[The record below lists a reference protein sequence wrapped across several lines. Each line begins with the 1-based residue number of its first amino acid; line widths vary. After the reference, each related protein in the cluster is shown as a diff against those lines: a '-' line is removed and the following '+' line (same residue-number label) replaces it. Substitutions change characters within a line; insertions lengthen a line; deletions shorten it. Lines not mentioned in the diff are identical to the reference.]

1 MKRTALLVVLALAC
15 MSLPLSIAQSEVKND
30 TAVISGVRSTLS
42 VDGTVNTKFASIGSE
57 VIVEAMT
64 RGHTANTV
72 VTAEIVQHPGLD
84 PIDFLGSN
92 SFLGNEGA
100 IFGSAS
106 EYVKVSNIVLTSTGA
121 HADDPNTMTWSGTY
135 VVPTTV
141 LGGVY
146 SARVIAE
153 DGGRKAV
160 DDSTQMFEHWTSLFE
175 EVLQSFDDAWD
186 TTNPT
191 DDLQAEFDK
200 IEDHV
205 TANGGWEQLVSV
217 STEGSGVG
225 GSQQLWDDMIDAG
238 RNEYEVEAGADFL
251 EALMEFLDSDDV
263 GAGLTVIAAIL
274 TYIDEFPVP
283 REMEEFKQLA
293 EHALAFDPIEN
304 FTQFDNTGDFEAAYD
319 ALLGSNE
326 WIALEQALDD
336 LANNRKQFEAVQT
349 ILHQL
354 ALLAVSGHPEAIV
367 EALEAWASPLDNE
380 DPDSMTPLQ
389 KLIWTGVQMESLS
402 LNPSEPDGEQ
412 VLEYQWLLDG
422 TTEGQAWTTK
432 MQTSAQWVHD
442 ARKMFDA
449 LPENM
454 IGILFGLFEDE
465 AWGEAI
471 ETAGQIFDQFDN
483 LTGYGG
489 SAWAYR
495 MDGDLVWDGQGNLND
510 IRTTAL
516 DGHVADIG
524 VEINVQLDDWEQM
537 PNAPTMSMTNTHGV
551 TVESVAVPES
561 EGSSKFI
568 GRLTATTIEDTTWSF
583 SDLTT
588 QFESDSNVN
597 GLDVRIKNLRPGFAE
612 VMGTEGA
619 DEMFVISAI
628 GVLVDQ
634 DETTSVDA
642 PYNVRTLSY
651 DASGAVQGAEVDVAI
666 IRVSPDGANPDDLL
680 NPEGDIDITHSGD
693 IMTGTY
699 TGDDLEGDVEATIG
713 HFEHLGGGEDWNP
726 SIPVQIAP
734 LSDEVYISGTQG
746 VWSHDWSGA
755 GVTGLVSVTT
765 TGATD
770 TGIGFEYMQQ
780 VPLPGTSGCTKS
792 ELSSGGDR
800 AYLSWGYENFREH
813 EEWNDD
819 IGEYES
825 SKSYDK
831 PNLANMT
838 VDWGDGSIEYYSW
851 DSGEENPRGWEEHWY
866 ENSEEGDEYNITV
879 QYTDENVNVVEHHYT
894 YGVHQGVWKEEHHGE
909 EEEGDGEN
917 DDHHD
922 DEPGL
927 HDHGDGDVHHDHD
940 DAEDGHTHD
949 DDDRHHSHDEE
960 DHDDER
966 HGYHTHSVRHGE
978 CYLDSD
984 MMSTPS
990 AEIIDRVISEG
1001 PVEVITEQIKK
1012 SDNNGEMSIS
1022 VTPTLPGIYLTIAQ
1036 SRITRNG
1043 ATMTGIGMNAVAA
1056 TKASVALSGDDLT
1069 EMTTMGGIPVY
1080 SVIPDSNGL
1089 TTLTI
1094 TPTGVSGDVN
1104 GFIGIAPLEMSELF
1118 TDVDEDE
1125 WGEEQEAELEFQSGD
1140 TSRSTEMRIIAPIS
1154 LVVVGI
1160 MGEDEMPLAVHAG
1173 LLLNNPETLSLTG
1186 SLGPG
1191 QTTTISLAESEAER
1205 ILAVAAPQSGFDPAS
1220 IDFSAFTELLW
1231 DEGAKP
1237 EINWVAAQKNV
1248 EDYCLNVD
1256 AWYDEWDSESNV
1268 HIVIRE
1274 EYHDMIV
1281 MPDFDSSQVS
1291 LKDSTGA
1298 TITPVRT
1305 EDGYDWDEE
1314 KWKGYYNIQAAE
1326 GDQEF
1331 TLTTQSG
1338 DVTVHVVKHDSD
1350 EEGEYHYEV
1359 YSTPYST
1366 CDRAVDDAE
1375 LIDRLFADL
1384 GSVAWGQGTSADLR
1398 LPVLASPKDQYTVIA
1413 IAQKGT
1419 GDAASVVAATGSQIS
1434 IPNPLPPVI
1443 EDLTVGFSPPNPKPG
1458 DTVQITVTD
1467 PSNQPVD
1474 GMSVIVAYADGSA
1487 TLFSIL
1493 TDSNGQAEFAIPVG
1507 ELKVKVSGGMFAEYE
1522 MDITVT
1528 DSGAV
1533 IPGATDA
1540 IPDGGQGIPGLE
1552 GNATGSSS
1560 AAGSGD
1566 SDGGFVPAPGI
1577 LLTTLAL
1584 MGAIFLQRSK
1594 DD

>member
-15 MSLPLSIAQSEVKND
+15 MSLPLSIAQSEAKND

-92 SFLGNEGA
+92 GFLGNEGA

-135 VVPTTV
+135 VVPTNV

-160 DDSTQMFEHWTSLFE
+160 DDATQMFEHWTALFE
-175 EVLQSFDDAWD
+175 EVLQAFDDAWD
-186 TTNPT
+186 ATNPT
-191 DDLQAEFDK
+191 EDLQAEFDM
-200 IEDHV
+200 IDDHV
-205 TANGGWEQLVSV
+205 AANGGWEQLVSV

-238 RNEYEVEAGADFL
+238 RNEYEVEAGANFL

-283 REMEEFKQLA
+283 REMEEFKQVA
-293 EHALAFDPIEN
+293 EHALAFNPIEN

-354 ALLAVSGHPEAIV
+354 ALLAVSGHPEAIA

-422 TTEGQAWTTK
+422 TTEGQAWTAK

-454 IGILFGLFEDE
+454 IGILFGLFEDD
-465 AWGEAI
+465 AWEEAI
-471 ETAGQIFDQFDN
+471 DSVQLIFNQFDN
-483 LTGYGG
+483 LTGYTG
-489 SAWAYR
+489 SASAYR
-495 MDGDLVWDGQGNLND
+495 MDGDLVWDGRGNLAD

-524 VEINVQLDDWEQM
+524 VEISVQLDDWEQK

-561 EGSSKFI
+561 EWSLTYF

-588 QFESDSNVN
+588 QFRSDSNVN
-597 GLDVRIKNLRPGFAE
+597 GLSVRIKNLRPAFAE

-666 IRVSPDGANPDDLL
+666 IRLSPDGADPDELL

-693 IMTGTY
+693 MMTGTY
-699 TGDDLEGDVEATIG
+699 TGDDLKGDVTATIG
-713 HFEHLGGGEDWNP
+713 YFDARIDEHEWNP
-726 SIPVQIAP
+726 PILVQIAP
-734 LSDEVYISGTQG
+734 LSDEVYVSGTQG
-746 VWSHDWSGA
+746 VWSHDWSNA
-755 GVTGLVSVTT
+755 GITGLVSVTT
-765 TGATD
+765 TGETD

-813 EEWNDD
+813 GEWNDEMD
-819 IGEYES
+819 ES
-825 SKSYDK
+825 EPGKSYDK

-838 VDWGDGSIEYYSW
+838 VDWGDGSIEHYSW
-851 DSGEENPRGWEEHWY
+851 DSWEENPGGSGEHWY

-894 YGVHQGVWKEEHHGE
+894 YGVHQGVWKEEY
-909 EEEGDGEN
+909 
-917 DDHHD
+917 HHD
-922 DEPGL
+922 DEHEEGRE
-927 HDHGDGDVHHDHD
+927 G
-940 DAEDGHTHD
+940 
-949 DDDRHHSHDEE
+949 HDEE
-960 DHDDER
+960 DHDEHDHDEER
-966 HGYHTHSVRHGE
+966 HGYHTHSVRHGY

-990 AEIIDRVISEG
+990 AEIINRVISEG
-1001 PVEVITEQIKK
+1001 PVEVITEQIKT
-1012 SDNNGEMSIS
+1012 SDNNGEVSIS
-1022 VTPTLPGIYLTIAQ
+1022 ATPTLPGIYLTIAQ
-1036 SRITRNG
+1036 SRITRDG

-1080 SVIPDSNGL
+1080 SVTPDSNGL

-1118 TDVDEDE
+1118 TDIDEDE
-1125 WGEEQEAELEFQSGD
+1125 WGEEQGVDLEFQSGD
-1140 TSRSTEMRIIAPIS
+1140 TSRSTEMRITAPIS
-1154 LVVVGI
+1154 LAIVGI
-1160 MGEDEMPLAVHAG
+1160 TGEDDMPLAVHAG

-1256 AWYDEWDSESNV
+1256 AWYNEWDSESNV
-1268 HIVIRE
+1268 HISIRE
-1274 EYHDMIV
+1274 EYRDMIV

-1305 EDGYDWDEE
+1305 EDGDDWDQE

-1338 DVTVHVVKHDSD
+1338 DVTVHVVKHDTD
-1350 EEGEYHYEV
+1350 EEGEYRYEV

-1419 GDAASVVAATGSQIS
+1419 GDAASVVAATGSQVS

-1507 ELKVKVSGGMFAEYE
+1507 ELKVKVSGGMFTEYE
-1522 MDITVT
+1522 MAITVT

-1540 IPDGGQGIPGLE
+1540 ILEGGEGQE